1 MEVPAQNLKPFD
13 VIDFGGGQ
21 KGLVLPATPEA
32 LQRANASQEISSG
45 MAFNGSD
52 DYYPDEMESFYTPG
66 MRAWRT
72 MAAGSVTRS
81 NPFGLNFFRDDISV
95 VDGIPED
102 PIASMTLASRYFRED
117 PIAGRVIELM
127 AQFSVA
133 GMRHQLKDEKVK
145 QFFDDWAIMVGLSQ
159 VLKQIF
165 LDYYLSGNVYV
176 MKTLVMPDIPEG
188 DDTFKF
194 KVDPSL
200 QKMSKATMRSIAAI
214 QEDYRRKFDAYMND
228 RLSVEEIQR
237 EREHARMSIS
247 ETLHKARGARKHVW
261 SKSMIPGSFTILDPK
276 TIEMKGPESFGLAE
290 MHYKISNELK
300 AAINSPTKQQKA
312 MVVNLPKDFVSQI
325 RSGSNTIIL
334 DPNIV
339 SRITRMKPDYEAM
352 AYPLMHRAFRALHM
366 KNRLREMDSAAIDT
380 VITQMVIV
388 KVGSDKYPAKPAHM
402 KALATAWTDAMR
414 SKTLTLFWNH
424 TIDVERVD
432 CQIEILNQEKYEVW
446 NNDIRDAF
454 GISPILL
461 GRVEGSSTTGYV
473 SVKGFI
479 ENLEQGRQDILE
491 QFIYPEFHGI
501 ATAMGFPGYP
511 EVIFDK
517 FNLQDE
523 ASVKNVLI
531 KLVQNG
537 VLSYETVIEELGY
550 SFKQEIERMTKEA
563 PLKDDGIIRIMSPNT
578 SGTDNMEGGR
588 PDGDPA
594 PQAPVKGPNKKNK
607 DNQVNDKE
615 KNA

>member
-1 MEVPAQNLKPFD
+1 MEKLATELKPFD
-13 VIDFGGGQ
+13 VVDFGGGQ
-21 KGLVLPATPEA
+21 KGLVLPATAEA
-32 LQRANASQEISSG
+32 LQRANANMNIAHG
-45 MAFNGSD
+45 NALDMDND
-52 DYYPDEMESFYTPG
+52 DGDYDDFFSNPLG
-66 MRAWRT
+66 RRAI
-72 MAAGSVTRS
+72 AAGSVTRS
-81 NPFGLNFFRDDISV
+81 NPFSLNFFNDDINV
-95 VDGIPED
+95 VDGIPDD
-102 PIASMTLASRYFRED
+102 PISSMTLANRYFRED

-133 GMRHQLKDEKVK
+133 GIRFQLKDEKIK
-145 QFFDDWAIMVGLSQ
+145 QFYEDWSIIVGLNQ

-176 MKTLVMPDIPEG
+176 MKTLVMPEIPDG
-188 DDTFKF
+188 DDSFKY

-200 QKMSKATMRSIAAI
+200 QKMTKAALRTIGNL
-214 QEDYRRKFDAYMND
+214 QNEYREHFEAYMND
-228 RLSVEEIQR
+228 KISLEKMQDIKLATKVAIQ
-237 EREHARMSIS
+237 EA
-247 ETLHKARGARKHVW
+247 KYGAKGAKKHIW
-261 SKSMIPGSFTILDPK
+261 SKSMIPGAFTILDPK
-276 TIEMKGPESFGLAE
+276 VIEMKGPETFGLAS
-290 MHYKISNELK
+290 MQYKISNDLK
-300 AAINSPTKQQKA
+300 TAITSPSKEQKA
-312 MVVNLPKDFVSQI
+312 MIVNLPKDFVSQI
-325 RSGSNTIIL
+325 KNGKAVIL

-388 KVGSDKYPAKPAHM
+388 KVGSDKYPAKPSHM
-402 KALATAWTDAMR
+402 QALTKAWIDAMR

-424 TIDVERVD
+424 TISVERVE
-432 CQIEILNQEKYEVW
+432 CQIEILNQDKYEVW

-491 QFIYPEFHGI
+491 QFVYPEFHGI
-501 ATAMGFPGYP
+501 ANAMGFPGYP

-523 ASVKNVLI
+523 AAVKSLLI

-550 SFKQEIERMTKEA
+550 SFKQEIERMGKEA
-563 PLKDDGIIRIMSPNT
+563 PLKDDGTIRIMSPNT
-578 SGTDNMEGGR
+578 AGTDNQDGGR
-588 PDGDPA
+588 PSGEVVTNP
-594 PQAPVKGPNKKNK
+594 PKKEVTRQNK
-607 DNQVNDKE
+607 DATANPPAK
-615 KNA
+615 KT